1 MQASWNTLCHLVVGS
16 SFECHS
22 LWFGAF
28 CRELLGVMCSSWN
41 FTECV
46 VGHNNFMLEPLL
58 LEVHGKNTSWSC
70 ISQNVI
76 MVLWFSTVCSHIA
89 AKCIDS
95 IAITTF
101 YTDAK
106 SYIVSSNEVVY
117 QVYQVYYL

>member
-1 MQASWNTLCHLVVGS
+1 
-16 SFECHS
+16 
-22 LWFGAF
+22 
-28 CRELLGVMCSSWN
+28 MCC
-41 FTECV
+41 FDMF
-46 VGHNNFMLEPLL
+46 GHNYFMLNILL
-58 LEVHGKNTSWSC
+58 LIKARGKNTSWSY